1 MQQSHEDGARPRT
14 GRAWEPL
21 RLLCCALPRSAN
33 QISPMPGR
41 TAGAGVSTVVAG
53 SMVTDLADPMVADS
67 TPDFAGF
74 MVTDLTVAGSTAQG
88 IAASRS
94 GTMVSPTGTRASGP
108 MAGAMEAAAGGAVP
122 GWMAF
127 LSEHI
132 RLISIWRLLR
142 LWAAFFFP
150 DMVLLF
156 QPGRILA
163 LRDPM
168 LHRLAGGLRR
178 LLPGSAAVLIK
189 IAGLALSDDR
199 TFSAAT
205 ARRGR
210 LLRRHSQSRWRL
222 RLAWAAPAAQTITTG
237 SARSR

>member
-21 RLLCCALPRSAN
+21 RLLCCVLPRSAN

-122 GWMAF
+122 GWDGFSIRTYPANIHMAATT
-127 LSEHI
+127 I
-132 RLISIWRLLR
+132 
-142 LWAAFFFP
+142 
-150 DMVLLF
+150 M
-156 QPGRILA
+156 
-163 LRDPM
+163 
-168 LHRLAGGLRR
+168 GGL
-178 LLPGSAAVLIK
+178 LLS
-189 IAGLALSDDR
+189 
-199 TFSAAT
+199 
-205 ARRGR
+205 
-210 LLRRHSQSRWRL
+210 RHG
-222 RLAWAAPAAQTITTG
+222 ITVPTRQDT
-237 SARSR
+237 SPT